1 MSVNLEYS
9 YDINKDSSN
18 KTHELCNM
26 AYEFGAIKCDTQYEF
41 EGKNRKIS
49 RSHCIIII
57 TFGDAESSDEINE
70 ELINAFIKQAALLNR
85 LYLECIYNSENE
97 IIYSSKY
104 FKNKKQTK

>member
-9 YDINKDSSN
+9 YNINKDGSD
-18 KTHELCNM
+18 KGHILRVM
-26 AYEFGAIKCDTQYEF
+26 AYDYGAVNCDTQYEF
-41 EGKNRKIS
+41 EGKNRQMK

-57 TFGDAESSDEINE
+57 TFGDANASIEINE
-70 ELINAFIKQAALLNR
+70 ELINAFIKQAALLSR
-85 LYLECIYNSENE
+85 VYLECVYNSDNE